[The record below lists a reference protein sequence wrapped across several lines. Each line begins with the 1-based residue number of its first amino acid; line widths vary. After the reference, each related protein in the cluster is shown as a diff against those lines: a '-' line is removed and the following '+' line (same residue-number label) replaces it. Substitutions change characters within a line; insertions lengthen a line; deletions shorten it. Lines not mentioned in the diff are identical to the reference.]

1 MNDTSTITAPLLK
14 PCFAGCLQFDVKTGA
29 IDANINAVEKGLD
42 RLSLQHPGIVVLP
55 ELWATGFAYD
65 RLDEMAGK
73 TPEILNRL
81 QKLAGQYRVVIV
93 GSLPEAV
100 DCEEGRHFYNTL
112 SITDQTGV
120 LGTYRKQYLFAPM
133 REDRYFS
140 VGDSPAAAATPIGRV
155 ASLVCFDLR
164 FPELVRNQA
173 RDGAGLLV
181 ISAQWPAARRDHWQ
195 TLVRA
200 RAIENQLFVLACN
213 RCGTTGDTEFGGNSM
228 IVAPD
233 GTVLS
238 SAGDG
243 VEEPSVRIDPGLLGQ
258 VRSRFTSVGKT
269 PHSFYDST
277 KVIEEEALGEKLSR
291 SQGIGRTIVFTN
303 GCFDILHTGH
313 VTYLEQARKKGDC
326 LVVGLNSDASIKSI
340 KGPDRPINSEE
351 SRARILAAL
360 GCVDFVVLFD
370 EDTPH
375 RLITTLMPDVLVKGA
390 DWEIEN
396 IVGAKEVLAAGGRVE
411 TIAFVENH
419 STTSLIEK
427 IRE

>member
-1 MNDTSTITAPLLK
+1 
-14 PCFAGCLQFDVKTGA
+14 
-29 IDANINAVEKGLD
+29 
-42 RLSLQHPGIVVLP
+42 
-55 ELWATGFAYD
+55 
-65 RLDEMAGK
+65 
-73 TPEILNRL
+73 
-81 QKLAGQYRVVIV
+81 
-93 GSLPEAV
+93 
-100 DCEEGRHFYNTL
+100 
-112 SITDQTGV
+112 
-120 LGTYRKQYLFAPM
+120 
-133 REDRYFS
+133 
-140 VGDSPAAAATPIGRV
+140 
-155 ASLVCFDLR
+155 
-164 FPELVRNQA
+164 
-173 RDGAGLLV
+173 
-181 ISAQWPAARRDHWQ
+181 
-195 TLVRA
+195 
-200 RAIENQLFVLACN
+200 
-213 RCGTTGDTEFGGNSM
+213 M

-233 GTVLS
+233 GSVLS

-243 VEEPSVRIDPGLLGQ
+243 VEEPSARIDPGLLEQ